1 MVLIP
6 VSLMMRDAEHLFMDL
21 LAIRIPSLEKCLF
34 KSSAHFLIGR
44 RGELLF
50 IFEIELCVCFICFG
64 Y

>member
-1 MVLIP
+1 
-6 VSLMMRDAEHLFMDL
+6 MDL

-44 RGELLF
+44 HGELLF